1 MSDFTFSPALGWIAG
16 PLVAAALVVAGVA
29 YAAWFVRRRAD
40 TDATVAACV
49 RRALIALV
57 LAAMVM
63 TPGMRVTTTSRAVN
77 ATDVF
82 IAVDVTGSMAVEDA
96 GYGSGTP
103 MSRLDAA
110 RAVVH
115 DVTRLYPDASYAAVS
130 FGVTG
135 NLDVPLTPD
144 GRAIENWADT
154 LATESTAVSSGSSL
168 DAPID
173 RLLVAAKAA
182 KDKHPDDTVLLYLIT
197 DGEQTSGKTR
207 RTFSSLRMWVDDAV
221 VIGVGSA
228 QGGNVPLSADA
239 AQGAQAGQ
247 WVIDPA
253 TGQPGV
259 SKLDEGNL
267 TAIADELSGT
277 YEHVDATHT
286 LASGAS
292 AKASGQ
298 YRLTATAKERTRI
311 APVVWPLTFALLAL
325 LIWEAGS
332 WLAVSRRLI

>member
-1 MSDFTFSPALGWIAG
+1 MNDFTFSPALGWVAG
-16 PLVAAALVVAGVA
+16 PVVAGVLVVAGIA
-29 YAAWFVRRRAD
+29 YAVWFARHRAD
-40 TDATVAACV
+40 TDAGAAACV
-49 RRALIALV
+49 RRVLAALV

-82 IAVDVTGSMAVEDA
+82 IAVDVTGSMAVDDA
-96 GYGSGTP
+96 NYGTDAA
-103 MSRLDAA
+103 MSRLNAA
-110 RAVVH
+110 RAVVR

-135 NLDVPLTPD
+135 TLDVPLTPD
-144 GRAIENWADT
+144 GRAIENWAAT
-154 LATESTAVSSGSSL
+154 LATESTGVSAGSNL

-182 KDKHPDDTVLLYLIT
+182 KDQHPDDTVVLYLIT

-207 RTFSSLRMWVDDAV
+207 RTFSSLRMVVDDAF

-228 QGGNVPLSADA
+228 QGGNIPVSADA

-247 WVIDPA
+247 WVIDPT

-259 SKLDEGNL
+259 SKLDEANL

-277 YEHVDATHT
+277 YEHMDATHT
-286 LASGAS
+286 LESGAS
-292 AKASGQ
+292 AKTSRQ
-298 YRLTATAKERTRI
+298 YRLTTTAKERTRM
-311 APVVWPLTFALLAL
+311 APVVWPLAFALLAL
-325 LIWEAGS
+325 LIWEAGA
-332 WLAVSRRLI
+332 WLATSRRLI